1 MLERSTGVLY
11 EPTRIKRLAKAQGQ
25 ACRTLAQADADVM
38 RIMAEAQVEPNQ
50 MHERALQRLA
60 YEEARKQENMDSVIV
75 GALPLLSDKAQPEK
89 IDEDWL
95 QQLFEKVK
103 VTSDKDVQK
112 IWSRLLAGEADAP
125 GTFSKRTL
133 NILHSMSRKEAE
145 MFEAVVNFTF
155 IAGPNKNNLPIIL
168 DYKAS
173 IYIDNG
179 VNFHTLQQLESIGLV
194 NNSFNADYIIMWE
207 TPCSIFLPYQGGG
220 LLHLQLEKG
229 EQFGRGCTVLTDVG
243 EEIAKLTTPTA
254 IEGFVDYLYKNKTK
268 MIIKRRQLN
277 FK

>member
-25 ACRTLAQADADVM
+25 ACRTLAQADAHVM

-50 MHERALQRLA
+50 MHERALQSLA

-229 EQFGRGCTVLTDVG
+229 EQFARGCTVLTDVG

-268 MIIKRRQLN
+268 MIIKRR
-277 FK
+277 